1 MGVYAN
7 GHLIYGFVH
16 DDDTAELFQQLLDK
30 KSDPEASFEE
40 LYQDEQAKHQVSLF
54 SVGYADVDIISA
66 FSIST
71 SSKGMDIREIDG
83 ADLGKQEEYNR
94 NIAAF
99 FAEVGIETEHK
110 PGWYILGYMD

>member
-16 DDDTAELFQQLLDK
+16 DDNTVDLFQQLLDK

-40 LYQDEQAKHQVSLF
+40 LYQDEQRKHKVSLS
-54 SVGYADVDIISA
+54 SVGYADVDIIAA
-66 FSIST
+66 FSISASGKNIET
-71 SSKGMDIREIDG
+71 CEIDG
-83 ADLGKQEEYNR
+83 ADLAKVEEYDR

-99 FAEVGIETEHK
+99 FSEIGMETECK